1 MTGSEIISHALSY
14 LTRTPRPLTS
24 DHINMSAGGIPR
36 VAFGF
41 KNFLQQDGKR
51 TALCKTCN
59 VKIADS
65 QMTTSN
71 FVRHLKSQ
79 PFCPTTVRID
89 CTFFLGVLRQIFFS
103 QEAGDIEIAAVKT
116 IIRCLKQLAGWQRE
130 KPGWCKSAGRQQAPG
145 R

>member
-24 DHINMSAGGIPR
+24 DHINMSAGGITR
-36 VAFGF
+36 VVAFGF

-71 FVRHLKSQ
+71 FVRHLKSH
-79 PFCPTTVRID
+79 
-89 CTFFLGVLRQIFFS
+89 
-103 QEAGDIEIAAVKT
+103 
-116 IIRCLKQLAGWQRE
+116 
-130 KPGWCKSAGRQQAPG
+130 SAHCA
-145 R
+145 